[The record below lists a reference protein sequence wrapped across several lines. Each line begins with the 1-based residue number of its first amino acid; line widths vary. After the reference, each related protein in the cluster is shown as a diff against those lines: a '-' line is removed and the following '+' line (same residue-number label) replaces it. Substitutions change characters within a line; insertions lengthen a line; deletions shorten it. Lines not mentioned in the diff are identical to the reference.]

1 MATDVR
7 EQIKT
12 VEEIRNATTFSY
24 SPVVMALKNQVRY
37 SAQDADQHKF
47 ATFDVLTD
55 SIRAEILT
63 TEQTEKANIK
73 GRTSTR
79 VFNIYLAGAK
89 AIVSYNNKYV
99 NLQKQNDKV
108 IRGYSQLFDR
118 WALGGDRGNN
128 GLLVSSDP
136 NYITEES
143 VELPAANNGDNWN
156 QVEALSGI
164 FTELIMRIDATT
176 GDNEIL
182 VYTYGD
188 QLSRL
193 LASITKNNETVV
205 RTLMEQKFTD
215 KTVRFISVPKLVLPA
230 ALADQNGIVVVSQ
243 NLTTLEMCQAPTVK
257 SNGQNDEDEYYWA
270 NYIVGSVQVS
280 PDEEGAIIKQPLT
293 FAAA

>member
-1 MATDVR
+1 MATDIR
-7 EQIKT
+7 DQIKT
-12 VEEIRNATTFSY
+12 VEEIQRDTVFSY
-24 SPVVMALKNQVRY
+24 SPVIMAIKNKAEY
-37 SAQDADQHKF
+37 SARDADQHKF
-47 ATFDVLTD
+47 AKFDVVKD

-73 GRTSTR
+73 GRSSTR

-89 AIVSYNNKYV
+89 AIVSFNNKNV
-99 NLQKQNDKV
+99 DLQRQNDKV

-118 WALGGDRGNN
+118 WGLGGDRGNN

-143 VELPAANNGDNWN
+143 IELPAAADGDNWN

-164 FTELIMRIDATT
+164 FTDLIMRIDATT

-188 QLSRL
+188 QLQRL

-215 KTVRFISVPKLVLPA
+215 KTVRFISVPKIVLPA
-230 ALADQNGIVVVSQ
+230 ELADQNGIVVVSQ
-243 NLTTLEMCQAPTVK
+243 NLTTLEMCQAPAVK

-270 NYIVGSVQVS
+270 NYVVGSVQIA

-293 FAAA
+293 FAA